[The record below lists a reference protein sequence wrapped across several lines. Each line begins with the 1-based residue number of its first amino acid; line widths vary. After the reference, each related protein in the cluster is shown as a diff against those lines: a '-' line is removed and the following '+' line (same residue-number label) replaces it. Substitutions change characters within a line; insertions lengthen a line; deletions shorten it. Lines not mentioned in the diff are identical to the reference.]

1 MTQLFNRK
9 TELEKRRLLRRN
21 TTEAEK
27 RVWMYL
33 RKRQICNERFL
44 RQFSIKQFILDFYC
58 PRLRLAVE
66 IDGRYHFADEDV
78 IQYDL
83 DRQEYIESLGIEF
96 LRFTNDQVFEDLEGV
111 IKMTEVKVK
120 EVQLSIPP

>member
-9 TELEKRRLLRRN
+9 TELEKRRLLRKN

-27 RVWMYL
+27 RVWMCL

-44 RQFSIKQFILDFYC
+44 RQFSIKQFVLDFYC
-58 PRLRLAVE
+58 PRLRLAIE
-66 IDGRYHFADEDV
+66 IDGGIHFANEDV
-78 IQYDL
+78 IQYDI

-96 LRFTNDQVFEDLEGV
+96 LRFTNEHVFEDLD
-111 IKMTEVKVK
+111 EVMKLIEVRVK
-120 EVQLSIPP
+120 GMQLSNPL

>member
-9 TELEKRRLLRRN
+9 NELEKRRLLRKN

-27 RVWMYL
+27 RAWMYL

-44 RQFSIKQFILDFYC
+44 RQFSIKQFVLDFYC
-58 PRLRLAVE
+58 PRLRLAIE
-66 IDGRYHFADEDV
+66 IDGGIHFANEDI

-83 DRQEYIESLGIEF
+83 DRQKYIESLGIEF
-96 LRFTNDQVFEDLEGV
+96 LRFVNDQVFENLDEV
-111 IKMTEVKVK
+111 MKMIKVKVK
-120 EVQLSIPP
+120 EMQFLNPS